1 MMKPYFDTHPG
12 GTLLLIVLLAWLSL
26 EAIQFVR
33 QWRWRADATTI
44 GRRSFWLG
52 FGACLIVTNLAL
64 YLGPSAFPAAAIR
77 PGAIAFAAG
86 IVIMVVGVVLR
97 GWSFYALGRY
107 FTAVI
112 KVSPDQPVVRKGP
125 YRLLRHPSYAGGLLA
140 EVGIA
145 VAAANWVSVAVF
157 VVAWVAIIAWRI
169 HIEETAL
176 LSALGDKYRSYAS
189 RCKRLIPL
197 VW

>member
-1 MMKPYFDTHPG
+1 MKPYFDTHSAG
-12 GTLLLIVLLAWLSL
+12 VLLLLVLVAWLGM
-26 EAIQFVR
+26 EAVQLAR
-33 QWRWRADATTI
+33 QWQWRTDATRV

-52 FGACLIVTNLAL
+52 FGACLIVTNIAL

-77 PGAIAFAAG
+77 PGAVAFAAG
-86 IVIMVVGVVLR
+86 MVIMIAGVVLR
-97 GWSFYALGRY
+97 GWSFHALGRY

-112 KVSPDQPVVRKGP
+112 KVSADQLVVTNGP

-145 VAAANWVSVAVF
+145 VTSANWVSVAVF

-176 LSALGDKYRSYAS
+176 LSVLGAKYRSYAS
-189 RCKRLIPL
+189 NHKRLIPL
-197 VW
+197 LW

>member
-1 MMKPYFDTHPG
+1 MKPYFDTHSAG
-12 GTLLLIVLLAWLSL
+12 ALLLIVLLAWLSM

-33 QWRWRADATTI
+33 QWQWRANATRI

-52 FGACLIVTNLAL
+52 FGACLIVTNLVL

-77 PGAIAFAAG
+77 PGAVAFAAG
-86 IVIMVVGVVLR
+86 IVIMVTGVVLR
-97 GWSFYALGRY
+97 GWSFYALGQY

-112 KVSPDQPVVRKGP
+112 KVSPDQPVVRNGP

-145 VAAANWVSVAVF
+145 VTAANWVSVAVF

-176 LSALGDKYRSYAS
+176 LSALGDRYRSYAS
-189 RCKRLIPL
+189 HCKRLIPL
-197 VW
+197 AW

>member
-1 MMKPYFDTHPG
+1 MKPYFDTHSAG
-12 GTLLLIVLLAWLSL
+12 VLLLLVIVAWLGM
-26 EAIQFVR
+26 EAIQLAR
-33 QWRWRADATTI
+33 QWQWRTDATRI

-52 FGACLIVTNLAL
+52 FGACLIVTNIAL

-77 PGAIAFAAG
+77 PGAVAFAAG
-86 IVIMVVGVVLR
+86 MVIMIAGVVLR
-97 GWSFYALGRY
+97 GWSFHALGQY

-112 KVSPDQPVVRKGP
+112 KVSPDQLVVTNGP

-145 VAAANWVSVAVF
+145 VTSANWVSVAVF

-176 LSALGDKYRSYAS
+176 LSVLGAKYRSYAS
-189 RCKRLIPL
+189 RHKRLIPL
-197 VW
+197 LW

>member
-1 MMKPYFDTHPG
+1 VG
-12 GTLLLIVLLAWLSL
+12 C
-26 EAIQFVR
+26 
-33 QWRWRADATTI
+33 
-44 GRRSFWLG
+44 RSFWLA
-52 FGACLIVTNLAL
+52 FGACLIATNIAL
-64 YLGPSAFPAAAIR
+64 YLGPSSFPAAVIR
-77 PGAIAFAAG
+77 PERVAFAVG
-86 IVIMVVGVVLR
+86 MVIMIAGVALR
-97 GWSFYALGRY
+97 GWSFYALGQY

-112 KVSPDQPVVRKGP
+112 KVSADQPVVTTGP
-125 YRLLRHPSYAGGLLA
+125 YRMLRHPSYAGGLLA

-157 VVAWVAIIAWRI
+157 ALAWLATIAWRI

-189 RCKRLIPL
+189 RRRRLIPL

>member
-1 MMKPYFDTHPG
+1 MKPYFDTHSAG
-12 GTLLLIVLLAWLSL
+12 QLLLIVLVAWLSM
-26 EAIQFVR
+26 EAIQFAR
-33 QWRWRADATTI
+33 QQQWRAGATSI
-44 GRRSFWLG
+44 RCGSFWLG

-64 YLGPSAFPAAAIR
+64 YLGPSSFPSAAIR
-77 PGAIAFAAG
+77 PGAVAFAAG
-86 IVIMVVGVVLR
+86 MVIMVTGVVLR
-97 GWSFYALGRY
+97 GWSFFALGRY

-112 KVSPDQPVVRKGP
+112 KVSPDQPVVTKGP

-157 VVAWVAIIAWRI
+157 VIAWVAVIAWRI

-189 RCKRLIPL
+189 HRRRLIPL

>member
-1 MMKPYFDTHPG
+1 MRPYFDTHSAG
-12 GTLLLIVLLAWLSL
+12 LLLLIVLVAWLSM
-26 EAIQFVR
+26 EAIQLAR
-33 QWRWRADATTI
+33 QWRWRAGAAST
-44 GRRSFWLG
+44 GRRSFWVG

-64 YLGPSAFPAAAIR
+64 YLGPSSFPAAAIR
-77 PGAIAFAAG
+77 PGAVAFAAG
-86 IVIMVVGVVLR
+86 MVIMVTGVILR
-97 GWSFYALGRY
+97 GWSFHALGRY

-112 KVSPDQPVVRKGP
+112 KVSPDQPVITKGP

-145 VAAANWVSVAVF
+145 VTTANWVSVFVF
-157 VVAWVAIIAWRI
+157 AVAWVAIIAWRI

-176 LSALGDKYRSYAS
+176 LSALGDEYRSYAS
-189 RCKRLIPL
+189 HHRRLIPL

>member
-1 MMKPYFDTHPG
+1 MKPYFDTHSTG
-12 GTLLLIVLLAWLSL
+12 QLLLIVLVAWLIM
-26 EAIQFVR
+26 EAIQFAR
-33 QWRWRADATTI
+33 QHQWRAGATSI
-44 GRRSFWLG
+44 RRRSFWLG
-52 FGACLIVTNLAL
+52 FGVCLIVTNLAL
-64 YLGPSAFPAAAIR
+64 YLGPSSFPGAAIR
-77 PGAIAFAAG
+77 PGAVAFAAG
-86 IVIMVVGVVLR
+86 MVIMVTGVVLR

-112 KVSPDQPVVRKGP
+112 KVSPDQPVVTKGP

-157 VVAWVAIIAWRI
+157 AIAWVGIIAWRI

-176 LSALGDKYRSYAS
+176 QSAIGDRYRAYAS
-189 RCKRLIPL
+189 HHKRLIPL

>member
-1 MMKPYFDTHPG
+1 MKPYFDTHSSG
-12 GTLLLIVLLAWLSL
+12 MLLLLVLVAWLNI
-26 EAIQFVR
+26 EAIQFAR
-33 QWRWRADATTI
+33 QLQWRAGATTT

-52 FGACLIVTNLAL
+52 FGACLIATNAAL

-77 PGAIAFAAG
+77 PGAVAFANG
-86 IVIMVVGVVLR
+86 MVIMVAGVTLR
-97 GWSFYALGRY
+97 GWSFHVLGRY

-112 KVSPDQPVVRKGP
+112 KVSPDQPVVTSGR

-145 VAAANWVSVAVF
+145 VTSANWVSAAVF
-157 VVAWVAIIAWRI
+157 VVAWTAIIAWRI

-176 LSALGDKYRSYAS
+176 LSVLGDKYRSYAS
-189 RCKRLIPL
+189 HRKRLIPL
-197 VW
+197 IW

>member
-1 MMKPYFDTHPG
+1 MKPYFDTHSAG
-12 GTLLLIVLLAWLSL
+12 ILLLIALLAWFGM
-26 EAIQFVR
+26 EAIQFAR
-33 QWRWRADATTI
+33 QWRWRKGATRI

-52 FGACLIVTNLAL
+52 FGACLIVTNVAL

-77 PGAIAFAAG
+77 PGAAAFASGMAIMAG
-86 IVIMVVGVVLR
+86 GVVLR

-112 KVSPDQPVVRKGP
+112 KVSPDQPVVNNGP
-125 YRLLRHPSYAGGLLA
+125 YRWLRHPSYAGGLLA
-140 EVGIA
+140 EIGIA
-145 VAAANWVSVAVF
+145 VTAANWVSVAVF
-157 VVAWVAIIAWRI
+157 AVAWTAIIAWRI

-176 LSALGDKYRSYAS
+176 LSALGDKYRSYALHH
-189 RCKRLIPL
+189 KRLIPL

>member
-1 MMKPYFDTHPG
+1 MKPYFDTHSAG
-12 GTLLLIVLLAWLSL
+12 VLLLLVLLAWLSM
-26 EAIQFVR
+26 EAVQLVR
-33 QWRWRADATTI
+33 QWQWRADATRI
-44 GRRSFWLG
+44 GRRSFWFG

-64 YLGPSAFPAAAIR
+64 YLGPSSFPAAAIR
-77 PGAIAFAAG
+77 PGAVAFAVG
-86 IVIMVVGVVLR
+86 MVIMVVGVVLR
-97 GWSFYALGRY
+97 GWSFYAQGRY

-112 KVSPDQPVVRKGP
+112 KVSLDQPVVRNGP

-145 VAAANWVSVAVF
+145 VTAANWVSVAVF
-157 VVAWVAIIAWRI
+157 VMAWVAIIAWRI

-176 LSALGDKYRSYAS
+176 LSALGDKYRSYALH
-189 RCKRLIPL
+189 CKRLIPL

>member
-1 MMKPYFDTHPG
+1 M
-12 GTLLLIVLLAWLSL
+12 

-33 QWRWRADATTI
+33 QWQWRADATRI
-44 GRRSFWLG
+44 GRRSFWFG

-64 YLGPSAFPAAAIR
+64 YLVPSSFRAAAIS
-77 PGAIAFAAG
+77 PGAVAFAVG
-86 IVIMVVGVVLR
+86 IMIMVAGVVLR

-112 KVSPDQPVVRKGP
+112 KVSPDQPVVRDGP

-145 VAAANWVSVAVF
+145 VTAANWVSVAVF

-176 LSALGDKYRSYAS
+176 LSALGDRYRSYAS
-189 RCKRLIPL
+189 HCKSLIPL

>member
-1 MMKPYFDTHPG
+1 MRPYFDTHSAG
-12 GTLLLIVLLAWLSL
+12 LLLLIVLLAWLGM
-26 EAIQFVR
+26 EAIQFAR
-33 QWRWRADATTI
+33 QRRWRLAATKI
-44 GRRSFWLG
+44 ARRGFWFG
-52 FGACLIVTNLAL
+52 FGICLIVTNIAL
-64 YLGPSAFPAAAIR
+64 YVGPSSFPGAAIR
-77 PGAIAFAAG
+77 PGGVAFAAG
-86 IVIMVVGVVLR
+86 MVIMVAGVALR

-112 KVSPDQPVVRKGP
+112 KVSQDQPVVTSGP

-145 VAAANWVSVAVF
+145 ITAANWVSVAVF
-157 VVAWVAIIAWRI
+157 AVAWVAIIAWRI

-176 LSALGDKYRSYAS
+176 LSALGDKYRSYAAH
-189 RCKRLIPL
+189 CKRLIPL

>member
-1 MMKPYFDTHPG
+1 MKPYFDAHSDG
-12 GTLLLIVLLAWLSL
+12 VLLLLVLVVWLTM
-26 EAIQFVR
+26 EAIQFAR
-33 QWRWRADATTI
+33 QLQWRPDATKI
-44 GRRSFWLG
+44 VRRGFWLG
-52 FGACLIVTNLAL
+52 FAACLIATNIAL
-64 YLGPSAFPAAAIR
+64 YLAPSAFPSAAIR

-86 IVIMVVGVVLR
+86 MVIMVAGVVLR
-97 GWSFYALGRY
+97 GWSFLALGEN

-112 KVSPDQPVVRKGP
+112 KVSPDQPVAAHGP

-145 VAAANWVSVAVF
+145 VASANWLCVAVF
-157 VVAWVAIIAWRI
+157 AVAWTAVIAWRI

-176 LSALGDKYRSYAS
+176 LSALGDRYRSYAS
-189 RCKRLIPL
+189 QHKRLVPL

>member
-1 MMKPYFDTHPG
+1 
-12 GTLLLIVLLAWLSL
+12 
-26 EAIQFVR
+26 
-33 QWRWRADATTI
+33 
-44 GRRSFWLG
+44 
-52 FGACLIVTNLAL
+52 VTNIAL

-77 PGAIAFAAG
+77 PGAVAFAAG
-86 IVIMVVGVVLR
+86 MVIMVAGIGLR
-97 GWSFYALGRY
+97 GWSFYALGQY

-112 KVSPDQPVVRKGP
+112 KVSPDQLVVTNGP

-145 VAAANWVSVAVF
+145 VTSANWVSVAIF
-157 VVAWVAIIAWRI
+157 AVAWVAIITWRI

-176 LSALGDKYRSYAS
+176 LSALGGKYRSYAS
-189 RCKRLIPL
+189 HHKRLIPL

>member
-1 MMKPYFDTHPG
+1 MKPYSDTHSG
-12 GTLLLIVLLAWLSL
+12 VLLLIVLLAWLSM
-26 EAIQFVR
+26 EAIQFAR
-33 QWRWRADATTI
+33 QCQWRAGATKI
-44 GRRSFWLG
+44 GCRRSFWLG

-64 YLGPSAFPAAAIR
+64 YLGPSSFPAAAIS
-77 PGAIAFAAG
+77 PGAVAFAVG
-86 IVIMVVGVVLR
+86 MVIMVAGVVLR

-112 KVSPDQPVVRKGP
+112 KVSPDQPVVTSGP

-145 VAAANWVSVAVF
+145 AMAANWVSVAVF
-157 VVAWVAIIAWRI
+157 VIAWVAIIAWRI
-169 HIEETAL
+169 HIEETAV
-176 LSALGDKYRSYAS
+176 LSALGGKYRSYAS
-189 RCKRLIPL
+189 HHKRLIPL